1 MNKTNCITFLMVLC
15 FIPFMGW
22 SQQKF
27 RSLEFEVGGGYAM
40 ATALGKRLDAL
51 ELFLEL
57 RSNIP
62 CSKFDIGVQ
71 ICLAGTLDDESYNS
85 ENHIKYLKETGTF
98 MIPFV
103 DYNFRRGRKVSYFVG
118 SGIGM
123 MHSKINN
130 DNTYSSISIVPR
142 VGMEFFNHLRL
153 TMDYKWNPK
162 GEYNYAGISVGV
174 VFGGGVKKG

>member
-1 MNKTNCITFLMVLC
+1 MRKYSIAFLMVLC

-22 SQQKF
+22 SQQKV

-85 ENHIKYLKETGTF
+85 EKNNQNLKETGTF

-123 MHSKINN
+123 MNSKINN

-142 VGMEFFNHLRL
+142 IGMEFFNHLRL
-153 TMDYKWNPK
+153 TLDYRWNPR
-162 GEYNYAGISVGV
+162 GEYNYTGLSVGV
-174 VFGGGVKKG
+174 VFGGGVKKER